1 MLCYN
6 SMEIVQLTF
15 YQQHVRGTRLRRA
28 VLLLGSLI
36 PLLFLVSCGSNNS
49 VTGPNGNVT
58 VNAPSK
64 LSNRAFIT
72 NQYSGNIQIVDS
84 ANDTTAYYNVTNNN
98 TGNSTTG
105 TSTSG
110 GTPATAVDIVVG
122 GSLTLMALRPDD
134 AETVVFDPTSS
145 LLTFIT

>member
-1 MLCYN
+1 MD
-6 SMEIVQLTF
+6 IRQLAS
-15 YQQHVRGTRLRRA
+15 YQQYERGTRLKRA
-28 VLLLGSLI
+28 V
-36 PLLFLVSCGSNNS
+36 PLLVALAALGFGVACGGGNNS

-58 VNAPSK
+58 VTAPSK